1 MGSSALVKSQKR
13 RAGLR
18 LLNLLGIATC
28 TRRKNEPHG
37 QTGAAGF
44 LLSSDSPGESSE
56 PHVVNSYLR
65 AYK

>member
-1 MGSSALVKSQKR
+1 MDSSALVKSQRR

-28 TRRKNEPHG
+28 TRKNEPHG

-44 LLSSDSPGESSE
+44 LLSSDSSGEIIDT
-56 PHVVNSYLR
+56 HVVNCYLR